1 MDKRRLSHTISRI
14 CVLITAI
21 SFCFMA
27 EGSSFTSHQLNRHST
42 LPDGEK
48 ISVPEKAQIEN
59 WRTDTIYIGNRYVI
73 LQLPDETVTYI
84 NEPIQDAHCPIMIM
98 FRDDSIIDY
107 NSNIFFLNCLCGEPS
122 GGGGNAEKVFGNE
135 SMQIYRTTTTEHLYH
150 YIAIPQ
156 NSPFQIITSDLSA
169 DKARLAENI
178 LQRVTILENQPYRID
193 NHYPRFKIRQPEN
206 M

>member
-1 MDKRRLSHTISRI
+1 MDKQHLSRTISRI
-14 CVLITAI
+14 CVFITTI

-27 EGSSFTSHQLNRHST
+27 AGSSFTSHQFNRHST
-42 LPDGEK
+42 LPDGEE
-48 ISVPEKAQIEN
+48 ISVPKKAQDEN
-59 WRTDTIYIGNRYVI
+59 WRKDTIHIGNRYVI
-73 LQLPDETVTYI
+73 LQLPDETITYI

-107 NSNIFFLNCLCGEPS
+107 NSNIFFLNCLRGEPN
-122 GGGGNAEKVFGNE
+122 GGGGKAEKVFGNE
-135 SMQIYRTTTTEHLYH
+135 SMLIYRTSTTENLYH

-178 LQRVTILENQPYRID
+178 LQRVTILENQSYRID
-193 NHYPRFKIRQPEN
+193 NHYPRFKIRQPKN